1 MQTTITL
8 EDRDAFDLLVILQ
21 DYARTKSEEIEQA
34 IQDEKAGKPVCLFNN
49 YVDFVAALQAWQGNA
64 KKFMKTIQLQTGE
77 HILNEQ
83 AIDNL

>member
-8 EDRDAFDLLVILQ
+8 VDRDAFDLLIILQ

-34 IQDEKAGKPVCLFNN
+34 IQDEKAGKPLCLFND
-49 YVDFVAALQAWQGNA
+49 YVDFITALEAPQHNA
-64 KKFMKTIQLQTGE
+64 KRFMKTIQQQTGE
-77 HILNEQ
+77 RVLNEQ